1 MFFNNWLIGAL
12 SSLNNAPQLVP
23 GINNCS
29 DRDLGPVYLCAECT
43 LISGDLSGNMCGSIS
58 ARKHPCKDCLVE
70 FKNHLHNLSK
80 LPLYGGAKTVEQVL
94 ADRAMAASQ
103 AETLG
108 PGRGNVGSVVVGLEE
123 EEEVD
128 LEPETEAA
136 EAKAT
141 GEVEV
146 VATQATV

>member
-1 MFFNNWLIGAL
+1 MPESVKLFNVG
-12 SSLNNAPQLVP
+12 QLETRS
-23 GINNCS
+23 I
-29 DRDLGPVYLCAECT
+29 EKT
-43 LISGDLSGNMCGSIS
+43 FIS
-58 ARKHPCKDCLVE
+58 AGQHPWKDCSAE
-70 FKNHLHNLSK
+70 FKTHLDNLSK

-108 PGRGNVGSVVVGLEE
+108 PGQGNVGWVEVGLEE
-123 EEEVD
+123 DEEVD
-128 LEPETEAA
+128 LEP
-136 EAKAT
+136 T

>member
-1 MFFNNWLIGAL
+1 MKMPIVEMMDIVEKSVKLFNVG
-12 SSLNNAPQLVP
+12 QLETRS
-23 GINNCS
+23 I
-29 DRDLGPVYLCAECT
+29 EKT
-43 LISGDLSGNMCGSIS
+43 FIS
-58 ARKHPCKDCLVE
+58 AGQHPWKDCSVE
-70 FKNHLHNLSK
+70 FKNHLDNLSK

-108 PGRGNVGSVVVGLEE
+108 PGQGNVGSVEVGLEE

-136 EAKAT
+136 EAKAA
-141 GEVEV
+141 GEV
-146 VATQATV
+146 AQATV